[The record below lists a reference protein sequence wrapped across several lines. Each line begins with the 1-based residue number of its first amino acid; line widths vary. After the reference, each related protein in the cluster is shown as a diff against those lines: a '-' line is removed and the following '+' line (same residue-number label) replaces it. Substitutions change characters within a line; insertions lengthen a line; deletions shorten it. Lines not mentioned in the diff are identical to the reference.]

1 MFDIIGVYR
10 CWVHAQRPSGRRANN
25 ACTCPH
31 NIWRFYGGRG
41 EQRLYP
47 YYLQSNHP
55 PYGRDF
61 ENHKPTGRFS
71 NGKITTDIIGETLGF
86 TTYPAPYL
94 SPEASGKNLLIGAN
108 FASAGSGYYAE
119 TTLLNNAISLREQL
133 EHFKEYQRKLTK
145 VAGPK
150 KAASII
156 KDALYTVGFGLI
168 SIGCEKDWGT
178 GLPPIGCLP
187 AVITMFGYGSDGCVS
202 RKNSDARCFNRLM
215 NATETKLT
223 KKYPDLHLVVLDIYN
238 PLLDIIH
245 NPATNGFK
253 ETRKGCC
260 GTGLFEFSLLCNRFS
275 IGTCSNATDH
285 VFWDGVHPSEATNM
299 ILADSLLTQ
308 GVSLL
313 G

>member
-1 MFDIIGVYR
+1 
-10 CWVHAQRPSGRRANN
+10 
-25 ACTCPH
+25 
-31 NIWRFYGGRG
+31 
-41 EQRLYP
+41 
-47 YYLQSNHP
+47 
-55 PYGRDF
+55 
-61 ENHKPTGRFS
+61 
-71 NGKITTDIIGETLGF
+71 ETLGF

-150 KAASII
+150 KLHPSSRMH
-156 KDALYTVGFGLI
+156 YTPLGF
-168 SIGCEKDWGT
+168 
-178 GLPPIGCLP
+178 
-187 AVITMFGYGSDGCVS
+187 
-202 RKNSDARCFNRLM
+202 
-215 NATETKLT
+215 
-223 KKYPDLHLVVLDIYN
+223 
-238 PLLDIIH
+238 
-245 NPATNGFK
+245 GFK

-308 GVSLL
+308 GSPFSADILCDSSSRL
-313 G
+313 